1 MEKNVEIMNRN
12 ARAMHV
18 AMHELAMENHSI
30 MLVRIIICLAF
41 FIQKC
46 LMMQVKSKMN
56 MVTDEFKI
64 STISFH

>member
-1 MEKNVEIMNRN
+1 MEKIVEIMNRN
-12 ARAMHV
+12 ARIGNGV
-18 AMHELAMENHSI
+18 SMENHTI

-46 LMMQVKSKMN
+46 LMMRVKSKMN